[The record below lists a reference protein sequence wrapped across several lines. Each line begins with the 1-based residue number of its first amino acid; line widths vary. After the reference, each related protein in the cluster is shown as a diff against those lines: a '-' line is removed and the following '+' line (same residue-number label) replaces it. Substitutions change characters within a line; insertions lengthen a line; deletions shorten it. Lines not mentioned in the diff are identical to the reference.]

1 MNSITNSLYLIKP
14 EIAISIV
21 LVCVVTFNLIF
32 KDKSKVLPWLSII
45 GLVITGYFV
54 IGQFSLNSSAFS
66 SPDYKGL
73 LVADPFGAFF
83 KLLI

>member
-45 GLVITGYFV
+45 GLVITGFFV
-54 IGQFSLNSSAFS
+54 
-66 SPDYKGL
+66 
-73 LVADPFGAFF
+73 
-83 KLLI
+83 LI